1 MEYINPVS
9 IAQMYQTQKDT
20 SLPGSGY
27 GLTQGFLEGR
37 AGANAEEFL
46 RQAQAAQ
53 AQDFV
58 KQQFDNQVAWED
70 RPFQIEKRGVE
81 LDNTREI
88 GRGQRL
94 TNEGLSLENDQKR
107 LLPKQRALELLG
119 SHYDTAAQ
127 LKTPLERLQ
136 FADALAKKTQFGGY
150 PAMDLNYDGSEE
162 SWQQYL
168 EMLRTAKDSAM
179 FTNQLAA
186 QRGITGMKEAGDTQ
200 RNRETIQGA
209 DTRNIRDNATALTI
223 ANIRAAADRATQGGA
238 NAWNAFRDQLGRD
251 WIAIDAK
258 IKAGQQITPEEQA
271 THYIAPQILAG
282 GVTST
287 GIKTDPQTTRENER
301 AKAAGKIEGIKE
313 AVKNSKQ
320 GSVSTNG
327 EFKDLE
333 VVPEDKT
340 KYEPNKIYRG
350 ATGTYRY
357 KGGDPNDPAN
367 WTRLDSE

>member
-1 MEYINPVS
+1 MDYLNPVS
-9 IAQMYQTQKDT
+9 IASMFERQKDT
-20 SLPGSGY
+20 NFPGAGY
-27 GLTQGFLEGR
+27 GALQGFLEGQ
-37 AGANAEEFL
+37 AGANAQEFL
-46 RQAQAAQ
+46 RQSQAGA

-58 KQQFDNQVAWED
+58 KQQFDNQAAWED
-70 RPFQIEKRGVE
+70 RPFTLEKRGVE
-81 LDNTREI
+81 LDNLRESI
-88 GRGQRL
+88 KGQKL
-94 TNEGLSLENDQKR
+94 TNEGLSLDVDQKK

-150 PAMDLNYDGSEE
+150 PVMDLNYDGSEE

-168 EMLRTAKDSAM
+168 EMLRTAKDSSM

-238 NAWNAFRDQLGRD
+238 NARNVFLAQLGRD

-258 IKAGQQITPEEQA
+258 IKANQKITPEEQA

-287 GIKTDPQTTRENER
+287 GIKTDPQTVYDAAAAKER
-301 AKAAGKIEGIKE
+301 AEWDELNNFANKRRNEKKGTVDTSNPRVELRPGE
-313 AVKNSKQ
+313 APRVP
-320 GSVSTNG
+320 SVAPETAQ
-327 EFKDLE
+327 ELRDRMRDYLPKD
-333 VVPEDKT
+333 VP
-340 KYEPNKIYRG
+340 
-350 ATGTYRY
+350 
-357 KGGDPNDPAN
+357 
-367 WTRLDSE
+367 TRK

>member
-1 MEYINPVS
+1 MDYINPVS

-27 GLTQGFLEGR
+27 GGVQGFLEGQ
-37 AGANAEEFL
+37 AGATAQEFL
-46 RQAQAAQ
+46 RQSQAAA

-58 KQQFDNQVAWED
+58 KRQFDNQVAWED
-70 RPFQIEKRGVE
+70 RPFTLEKRGVE
-81 LDNTREI
+81 LDNLRHT
-88 GRGQRL
+88 GRGQEL

-119 SHYDTAAQ
+119 SHYDTAATLQ
-127 LKTPLERLQ
+127 SPLERLQ

-150 PAMDLNYDGSEE
+150 PVMDLNYDGSEE

-200 RNRETIQGA
+200 RNRETIAGA
-209 DTRNIRDNATALTI
+209 DIRNIRDNATALTI

-238 NAWNAFRDQLGRD
+238 NAWNAFRNQLGRD

-287 GIKTDPQTTRENER
+287 GIKTDPEITRENER
-301 AKAAGKIEGIKE
+301 AKTSGKIQGLKDALKE
-313 AVKNSKQ
+313 RK
-320 GSVSTNG
+320 GSVTTGVDGAESPG
-327 EFKDLE
+327 MDK
-333 VVPEDKT
+333 PENYT
-340 KYEPNKIYRG
+340 PGKIYRG
-350 ATGTYRY
+350 STGTYRY
-357 KGGDPNDPAN
+357 NGGDIDNPGS